1 MAYTAPL
8 LNKPAEGWKHDLP
21 GPNQLPTSTPYP
33 PVLPNPPNYV
43 DDIYLELA
51 RATYRMRGLGVWCSV
66 FIIALVAVCAFFL
79 AMIAITSPSLI
90 PLGMSAVGLASIGIL
105 SLIHI

>member
-8 LNKPAEGWKHDLP
+8 LNEPAEGWMHDLP

-51 RATYRMRGLGVWCSV
+51 RSTFRMRG
-66 FIIALVAVCAFFL
+66 VCAWGAIYLFL
-79 AMIAITSPSLI
+79 FSVI
-90 PLGMSAVGLASIGIL
+90 PY
-105 SLIHI
+105 